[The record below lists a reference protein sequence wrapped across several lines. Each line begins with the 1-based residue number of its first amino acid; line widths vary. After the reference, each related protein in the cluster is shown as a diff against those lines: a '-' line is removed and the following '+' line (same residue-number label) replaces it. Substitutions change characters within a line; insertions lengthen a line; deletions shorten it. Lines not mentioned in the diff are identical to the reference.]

1 MAAQRSSADADTT
14 HDLGLVSHTYLAQLY
29 TGLKYTCK
37 VLYQLSEVNSSVC
50 CEIEQHLIIVKGIFR
65 IDQLHFQVVLFDLF
79 LADLKCF
86 FFFLFVF
93 CLNGTVLIRCHTDH
107 RLKRWYYLCLIYFSV
122 SKNYVTVFNTSGSFY
137 DHMVP
142 NFYLTVCRI
151 KIVDLSGSPKT
162 HSDYC

>member
-1 MAAQRSSADADTT
+1 MEDRQWLGVKELADTV
-14 HDLGLVSHTYLAQLY
+14 GVSRQT
-29 TGLKYTCK
+29 
-37 VLYQLSEVNSSVC
+37 
-50 CEIEQHLIIVKGIFR
+50 LIF
-65 IDQLHFQVVLFDLF
+65 
-79 LADLKCF
+79 
-86 FFFLFVF
+86 
-93 CLNGTVLIRCHTDH
+93 
-107 RLKRWYYLCLIYFSV
+107 YFSV